1 MSGTSITQ
9 QQVKLYMSYRKKPNH
24 TQESAAAKAGF
35 SERTARRIDTGE
47 LQTQRQPRN
56 YNTRK
61 DPFKGLFESLLLPLL
76 EKNPALQPIT
86 LLDVLDEHTPKTFDH
101 SHLRTLQRRVKKWR
115 AKHGPDQEV
124 IFLQRHIPG
133 DMGISDYTWMNKLNI
148 SIASKSFKHKL
159 YHYRLVYS
167 GWTYVQVVLGGE
179 SFESLSSGLQNA
191 FWRSGGV
198 PQTHRTDSLSAAFN
212 NHHEEAVLT
221 ARYEKLCNHYGV
233 IATRNNKGI
242 AHENGAIESPNG
254 HLKRKIDQQ
263 LILRESRDFASLAEY
278 ESFIQ
283 LIVNKINRQ
292 CASRFKEESNS
303 LKSLP
308 KYRTHDFNESYVKV
322 TRSSTINVKRVTYT
336 VPSRLI
342 GVTLL
347 VHLYDDKLVLF
358 YGHEPTLSLSRI
370 YAHNSNRARS
380 VDYHHVIHSLAKK
393 PNAFKSSLIRD
404 DLIPQGDFTL
414 LWRQLTQETVRDSDC
429 RYMVSL
435 LVLADN
441 MDCEQALSRY
451 VLNAYQSGNRVSIE
465 KCRKRFNP
473 DPIVIPTILCQQHS
487 LSSYDSLLG
496 GASNG

>member
-1 MSGTSITQ
+1 
-9 QQVKLYMSYRKKPNH
+9 
-24 TQESAAAKAGF
+24 
-35 SERTARRIDTGE
+35 
-47 LQTQRQPRN
+47 
-56 YNTRK
+56 
-61 DPFKGLFESLLLPLL
+61 
-76 EKNPALQPIT
+76 
-86 LLDVLDEHTPKTFDH
+86 
-101 SHLRTLQRRVKKWR
+101 
-115 AKHGPDQEV
+115 
-124 IFLQRHIPG
+124 
-133 DMGISDYTWMNKLNI
+133 
-148 SIASKSFKHKL
+148 
-159 YHYRLVYS
+159 
-167 GWTYVQVVLGGE
+167 
-179 SFESLSSGLQNA
+179 
-191 FWRSGGV
+191 
-198 PQTHRTDSLSAAFN
+198 
-212 NHHEEAVLT
+212 VLT
-221 ARYEKLCNHYGV
+221 ARYENLCNHYGV

-342 GVTLL
+342 GATLL

>member
-9 QQVKLYMSYRKKPNH
+9 QQVKLYMSYRKTSKH

-35 SERTARRIDTGE
+35 SERTARRIESGE
-47 LQTQRQPRN
+47 HQTQRQPRN

-61 DPFKGLFESLLLPLL
+61 DPLKGLFESLLLPLL

-86 LLDVLDEHTPKTFDH
+86 LFDVLDETVPNIFDH

-115 AKHGPDQEV
+115 AKHGPEQEV
-124 IFLQRHIPG
+124 IFLQRHAPG

-148 SIASKSFKHKL
+148 TIASEPFKHKL

-167 GWTYVQVVLGGE
+167 GWTYAQVVLGGE

-191 FWRSGGV
+191 FWRSDGV
-198 PQTHRTDSLSAAFN
+198 PHTHRTDSLSAAFN
-212 NHHEEAVLT
+212 NHHEEIVLT
-221 ARYEKLCNHYGV
+221 TRYEELCKHYGV

-254 HLKRKIDQQ
+254 HLKRKVDQQ
-263 LILRESRDFASLAEY
+263 LLLRESRDFPSISEY
-278 ESFIQ
+278 ETFIQ
-283 LIVNKINRQ
+283 RIVNKINRQ
-292 CASRFKEESNS
+292 CASRFKEESEA

-308 KYRTHDFNESYVKV
+308 QNRTHDFNESYVKV
-322 TRSSTINVKRVTYT
+322 TRSSTINIKRVTYT

-342 GVTLL
+342 GATLL
-347 VHLYDDKLVLF
+347 VHIYDDKLVLF
-358 YGHEPTLSLSRI
+358 YGHEPTLTLSRI
-370 YAHNSNRARS
+370 YAHKSTRARS

-414 LWRQLTQETVRDSDC
+414 LWKQLTQEVIKDTDC

-441 MDCEQALSRY
+441 MDCEQALGRY
-451 VLNAYQSGNRVSIE
+451 VLSAYQSGNRASIDQ
-465 KCRKRFNP
+465 CRKRFSP
-473 DPIVIPTILCQQHS
+473 EPVAIPTILCQQHS

-496 GASNG
+496 GVSHG